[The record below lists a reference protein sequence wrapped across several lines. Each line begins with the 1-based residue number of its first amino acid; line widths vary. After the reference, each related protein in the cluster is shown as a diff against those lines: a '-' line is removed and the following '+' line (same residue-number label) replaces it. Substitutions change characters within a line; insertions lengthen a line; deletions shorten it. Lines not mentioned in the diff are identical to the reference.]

1 MQISSYNNSFYFM
14 QSPYQNKQKEEN
26 QEDNFSKDNPQLN
39 TENKNNE
46 KEEKEEKTQKVNG
59 KDLNE
64 AEVRQVR
71 ELEKIDR
78 EVRAHEAAHQ
88 AAGGALAGAASFG
101 YTRGP
106 DNRMYAVEGEVP
118 IRMQKGNTPEET
130 IANAMQVIAAAMAP
144 ADPSPQD
151 YKVAANAM
159 QMQNDARMEQAKIKA
174 EELKAQ
180 NEKFK
185 NEDDETNSLNS
196 KAIKSYTQNSSQ
208 DYIGSQYNKS
218 A

>member
-1 MQISSYNNSFYFM
+1 MQISSSYGGAFYT
-14 QSPYQNKQKEEN
+14 QNPYQNKDKEQTKEN
-26 QEDNFSKDNPQLN
+26 ISEKENPQQ
-39 TENKNNE
+39 TKENKNDQE
-46 KEEKEEKTQKVNG
+46 KDEKTQKVNG
-59 KDLNE
+59 KDLSSE
-64 AEVRQVR
+64 EVKQVR

-106 DNRMYAVEGEVP
+106 DNKMYAVEGEVP

-159 QMQNDARMEQAKIKA
+159 QMQNDARTEQAKIKA
-174 EELKAQ
+174 EESTTQ
-180 NEKFK
+180 NDK
-185 NEDDETNSLNS
+185 NKDEDDKKANPNS

>member
-1 MQISSYNNSFYFM
+1 MLFIHKILIKTKTKKKPKKILLKKKIHS
-14 QSPYQNKQKEEN
+14 KQK
-26 QEDNFSKDNPQLN
+26 KIK
-39 TENKNNE
+39 TIK
-46 KEEKEEKTQKVNG
+46 KKKKKTQKVNG
-59 KDLNE
+59 KDLSE
-64 AEVRQVR
+64 SEVRQVR

-159 QMQNDARMEQAKIKA
+159 QMQNDARAEQAKIKA

-180 NEKFK
+180 NEK
-185 NEDDETNSLNS
+185 NENENEKKTNSNS
-196 KAIKSYTQNSSQ
+196 KAIKSYTQNASQ

>member
-1 MQISSYNNSFYFM
+1 MQINSNYNSVLYIQN
-14 QSPYQNKQKEEN
+14 PYKNKEKENN
-26 QEDNFSKDNPQLN
+26 QEN
-39 TENKNNE
+39 TNSEIQNSTEDKKNNN
-46 KEEKEEKTQKVNG
+46 EEKTQKVNG
-59 KDLNE
+59 KELSE
-64 AEVRQVR
+64 EEVRQVR

-78 EVRAHEAAHQ
+78 EVKAHEAAHM
-88 AAGGALAGAASFG
+88 AAGGALAGGASYG

-106 DNRMYAVEGEVP
+106 DNRMYAIEGEVP
-118 IRMQKGNTPEET
+118 IKMQKGNTPEET
-130 IANAMQVIAAAMAP
+130 IANAMQIIAAAMAP

-159 QMQNDARMEQAKIKA
+159 QMQNEARIEQAKKKA

-180 NEKFK
+180 NEKDT
-185 NEDDETNSLNS
+185 NENDKEYNTNSQ
-196 KAIKSYTQNSSQ
+196 AIKSYTQNSSQ

>member
-1 MQISSYNNSFYFM
+1 MQINSSYSNTFYT
-14 QSPYQNKQKEEN
+14 QNPYQNEDKKQTKENISEK
-26 QEDNFSKDNPQLN
+26 ENPQQVK
-39 TENKNNE
+39 ENDNDQE
-46 KEEKEEKTQKVNG
+46 KDKKTQKVNG
-59 KDLNE
+59 KDLSNE
-64 AEVRQVR
+64 EVKQVR

-106 DNRMYAVEGEVP
+106 DNKMYAIEGEVP
-118 IRMQKGNTPEET
+118 IRMQKSNTPEET
-130 IANAMQVIAAAMAP
+130 IANAMQVIASAMAP

-159 QMQNDARMEQAKIKA
+159 QMQNDARTEQAKIKA

-180 NEKFK
+180 NEKSE
-185 NEDDETNSLNS
+185 NENEEKTNSKS
-196 KAIKSYTQNSSQ
+196 KAIKSYTQNTSQ

>member
-1 MQISSYNNSFYFM
+1 MQVSSNYNNSFYF
-14 QSPYQNKQKEEN
+14 QQNYHKDKEEN
-26 QEDNFSKDNPQLN
+26 QDFEFSTEKSQENTQTKD
-39 TENKNNE
+39 KE
-46 KEEKEEKTQKVNG
+46 KKEEEKENTQKVNG
-59 KDLNE
+59 KDLTE
-64 AEVRQVR
+64 EQVRQVR

-88 AAGGALAGAASFG
+88 AAGGALAGAASYG

-159 QMQNDARMEQAKIKA
+159 QMQNDARMEQAK
-174 EELKAQ
+174 LKAQ
-180 NEKFK
+180 ELKEK
-185 NEDDETNSLNS
+185 NEENKEESNKNSDP
-196 KAIKSYTQNSSQ
+196 KAIKAYTQSTTDNSL
-208 DYIGSQYNKS
+208 GNQYNKS
-218 A
+218 I

>member
-1 MQISSYNNSFYFM
+1 MQISSSYGGAFYT
-14 QSPYQNKQKEEN
+14 QNPYQNKDKEQTKE
-26 QEDNFSKDNPQLN
+26 NPQQ
-39 TENKNNE
+39 TEENKNNQE
-46 KEEKEEKTQKVNG
+46 KDEKTQKVNG
-59 KDLNE
+59 KDLSNE
-64 AEVRQVR
+64 EIKQIR

-106 DNRMYAVEGEVP
+106 DNKMYAIEGEVP

-180 NEKFK
+180 NDKNKDEHEEKA
-185 NEDDETNSLNS
+185 NPNS
-196 KAIKSYTQNSSQ
+196 KVIKSYTQNSPQ

>member
-1 MQISSYNNSFYFM
+1 MQVSSNYNNSFYF
-14 QSPYQNKQKEEN
+14 QQNYYKDKEEN
-26 QEDNFSKDNPQLN
+26 KDFEFSTEKSQENTQTKDK
-39 TENKNNE
+39 EKKE
-46 KEEKEEKTQKVNG
+46 KEKENTQKVNG
-59 KDLNE
+59 KDLTE
-64 AEVRQVR
+64 EQVRQVR

-88 AAGGALAGAASFG
+88 AAGGALAGAASYG

-159 QMQNDARMEQAKIKA
+159 QMQNDARMEQAK
-174 EELKAQ
+174 LKAQ
-180 NEKFK
+180 ELKEK
-185 NEDDETNSLNS
+185 NEENKEESNKNSDP
-196 KAIKSYTQNSSQ
+196 KAIKAYTQSTTDNSL
-208 DYIGSQYNKS
+208 GNQYNKS
-218 A
+218 I

>member
-1 MQISSYNNSFYFM
+1 MHIHSNHSSTFYI
-14 QSPYQNKQKEEN
+14 PNYQNKHKEEIK
-26 QEDNFSKDNPQLN
+26 QDN
-39 TENKNNE
+39 TENENSQTIQDNKNNQE
-46 KEEKEEKTQKVNG
+46 KDEKTQKVNG
-59 KDLNE
+59 KDLSNE
-64 AEVRQVR
+64 EVKQVR

-106 DNRMYAVEGEVP
+106 DNKMYAIEGEVP

-130 IANAMQVIAAAMAP
+130 IANAMQVVAAAMAP

-159 QMQNDARMEQAKIKA
+159 QMQNEARLEQSKIKA

-180 NEKFK
+180 NEENK
-185 NEDDETNSLNS
+185 NNQENNANS
-196 KAIKSYTQNSSQ
+196 KAIKSYTQNISQ

>member
-1 MQISSYNNSFYFM
+1 MQINSNYNSVLYIQN
-14 QSPYQNKQKEEN
+14 PYKNKEKENN
-26 QEDNFSKDNPQLN
+26 QEN
-39 TENKNNE
+39 TNSEIQNSTEDKKNNN
-46 KEEKEEKTQKVNG
+46 EEKTQKVNG
-59 KDLNE
+59 KELSE
-64 AEVRQVR
+64 EEVRQVR

-78 EVRAHEAAHQ
+78 EVKAHEAAHM
-88 AAGGALAGAASFG
+88 AAGGALAGGASYG

-106 DNRMYAVEGEVP
+106 DNRMYAIEGEVP
-118 IRMQKGNTPEET
+118 IKMQKGNTPEET
-130 IANAMQVIAAAMAP
+130 IANAMQIIAAAMAP

-159 QMQNDARMEQAKIKA
+159 QMQNESRIEQAKKKA

-180 NEKFK
+180 NEKDT
-185 NEDDETNSLNS
+185 NENDKEYNTNSQ
-196 KAIKSYTQNSSQ
+196 AIKSYTQNSSQ

>member
-1 MQISSYNNSFYFM
+1 MQISSSYNNAFYT
-14 QSPYQNKQKEEN
+14 QNPYQNKNKEEIKEN
-26 QEDNFSKDNPQLN
+26 ISEKENPQQ
-39 TENKNNE
+39 TKEDKNDQ
-46 KEEKEEKTQKVNG
+46 EKEEKTQKING
-59 KDLNE
+59 KDLSTE
-64 AEVRQVR
+64 EVKQVR
-71 ELEKIDR
+71 ELEKVDR

-106 DNRMYAVEGEVP
+106 DNKMYAVEGEVP

-159 QMQNDARMEQAKIKA
+159 QMQNDARAEQAKIKA

-180 NEKFK
+180 NEKSE
-185 NEDDETNSLNS
+185 NENEEKTNSNS
-196 KAIKSYTQNSSQ
+196 KAIKSYTQNVSQ

>member
-1 MQISSYNNSFYFM
+1 MHIHSNHSSTFYT
-14 QSPYQNKQKEEN
+14 PNYQNKHKEEIK
-26 QEDNFSKDNPQLN
+26 QDN
-39 TENKNNE
+39 TENENSQTIQDNKDNQE
-46 KEEKEEKTQKVNG
+46 KDEKTQKVNG
-59 KDLNE
+59 KDLSNE
-64 AEVRQVR
+64 EVKQVR

-106 DNRMYAVEGEVP
+106 DNKMYAVEGEVP

-130 IANAMQVIAAAMAP
+130 IANAMQVVAAAMAP

-159 QMQNDARMEQAKIKA
+159 QMQNEARLEQSKIKA

-180 NEKFK
+180 NEENK
-185 NEDDETNSLNS
+185 NNQENNANS
-196 KAIKSYTQNSSQ
+196 KAIKSYTQNISQ

>member
-1 MQISSYNNSFYFM
+1 MQISSNYNNSFYF
-14 QSPYQNKQKEEN
+14 QQNYYKNKEEDKDSKFVVEN
-26 QEDNFSKDNPQLN
+26 SQEN
-39 TENKNNE
+39 TQTKNKE
-46 KEEKEEKTQKVNG
+46 KEEDKEKTQKVNG
-59 KDLNE
+59 KDLTE
-64 AEVRQVR
+64 EQVRQVR

-88 AAGGALAGAASFG
+88 AAGGALAGAASYG

-159 QMQNDARMEQAKIKA
+159 QMQNDARMEQAK
-174 EELKAQ
+174 LKAQ
-180 NEKFK
+180 ELKEK
-185 NEDDETNSLNS
+185 NEENKEESNKNSDS
-196 KAIKSYTQNSSQ
+196 KAIKAYTQSTTDNSL
-208 DYIGSQYNKS
+208 GNQYNKS
-218 A
+218 I

>member
-1 MQISSYNNSFYFM
+1 MQINSNYNSVLYIQN
-14 QSPYQNKQKEEN
+14 PYKNKEKDNN
-26 QEDNFSKDNPQLN
+26 QEN
-39 TENKNNE
+39 TNSEIQNSTEDKKNNN
-46 KEEKEEKTQKVNG
+46 EEKTQKVNG
-59 KDLNE
+59 KELSE
-64 AEVRQVR
+64 EEVRQVR

-78 EVRAHEAAHQ
+78 EVKAHEAAHM
-88 AAGGALAGAASFG
+88 AAGGALAGGASYG

-106 DNRMYAVEGEVP
+106 DNRMYAIEGEVP
-118 IRMQKGNTPEET
+118 IKMQKGNTPEET
-130 IANAMQVIAAAMAP
+130 IANAMQIIAAAMAP

-159 QMQNDARMEQAKIKA
+159 QMQNEARIEQAKKKA

-180 NEKFK
+180 NEKDTNK
-185 NEDDETNSLNS
+185 NDKEYNTNSQ
-196 KAIKSYTQNSSQ
+196 AIKSYTQNSSQ

>member
-1 MQISSYNNSFYFM
+1 MQISSSYGGAFYT
-14 QSPYQNKQKEEN
+14 QNPYQNKDKEQTKEN
-26 QEDNFSKDNPQLN
+26 ISEKENPQQ
-39 TENKNNE
+39 TKENKNDQE
-46 KEEKEEKTQKVNG
+46 KDEKTQKVNG
-59 KDLNE
+59 KDLSSE
-64 AEVRQVR
+64 EVKQVR

-106 DNRMYAVEGEVP
+106 DNKMYAVEGEVP
-118 IRMQKGNTPEET
+118 IRIQKGNTPEET

-159 QMQNDARMEQAKIKA
+159 QMQNDARTEQAKIKA
-174 EELKAQ
+174 EESKTQ
-180 NEKFK
+180 NDK
-185 NEDDETNSLNS
+185 NKDEDDKKANPNS

>member
-1 MQISSYNNSFYFM
+1 MQISSSYSNAFYT
-14 QSPYQNKQKEEN
+14 QNPYQNKDKEETKEN
-26 QEDNFSKDNPQLN
+26 ITEKENPQQ
-39 TENKNNE
+39 TKEDKNDQE
-46 KEEKEEKTQKVNG
+46 KEKKTQKVNG
-59 KDLNE
+59 KDLSE
-64 AEVRQVR
+64 SEVRQVR

-159 QMQNDARMEQAKIKA
+159 QMQNDARAEQAKIKA

-180 NEKFK
+180 NEK
-185 NEDDETNSLNS
+185 NENENEKKTNSNS
-196 KAIKSYTQNSSQ
+196 KAIKSYTQNASQ

>member
-1 MQISSYNNSFYFM
+1 MQITSYNNSFYFM

-39 TENKNNE
+39 TENKNNK

>member
-1 MQISSYNNSFYFM
+1 MQVNSNYNNSFYF
-14 QSPYQNKQKEEN
+14 QQNYHKDKEEN
-26 QEDNFSKDNPQLN
+26 KDFEFLTEKSQENTQTKDKKQEEDK
-39 TENKNNE
+39 EN
-46 KEEKEEKTQKVNG
+46 TQKVNG
-59 KDLNE
+59 KDLTE
-64 AEVRQVR
+64 EQVRQVR

-88 AAGGALAGAASFG
+88 AAGGALAGAASYG

-159 QMQNDARMEQAKIKA
+159 QMQNDARMEQAQ
-174 EELKAQ
+174 LKAQ
-180 NEKFK
+180 ELKEK
-185 NEDDETNSLNS
+185 NEENKKEFEKNSDP
-196 KAIKSYTQNSSQ
+196 KAIKAYTQNTTDNSL
-208 DYIGSQYNKS
+208 GNQYNKS
-218 A
+218 L

>member
-1 MQISSYNNSFYFM
+1 MQISSSYSNAFYT
-14 QSPYQNKQKEEN
+14 QNPYQNKDKEEIKEN
-26 QEDNFSKDNPQLN
+26 ISEKENPQQ
-39 TENKNNE
+39 TKEDKNDQ
-46 KEEKEEKTQKVNG
+46 EKEEKTQKVNG
-59 KDLNE
+59 KDLN
-64 AEVRQVR
+64 AEEVKQVR

-106 DNRMYAVEGEVP
+106 DNKMYAVEGEVP

-159 QMQNDARMEQAKIKA
+159 QMQNDARAEQAKIKA

-180 NEKFK
+180 NEKSE
-185 NEDDETNSLNS
+185 NENEEKTNSNS
-196 KAIKSYTQNSSQ
+196 KAIKSYTQNVSQ

>member
-1 MQISSYNNSFYFM
+1 MQINSNYNSVLYIQN
-14 QSPYQNKQKEEN
+14 PYKNKEKDNN
-26 QEDNFSKDNPQLN
+26 QEN
-39 TENKNNE
+39 TNSEIQNSTEDKKNNN
-46 KEEKEEKTQKVNG
+46 EEKTQKVNG
-59 KDLNE
+59 KELSE
-64 AEVRQVR
+64 EEVRQVR

-78 EVRAHEAAHQ
+78 EVKAHEAAHM
-88 AAGGALAGAASFG
+88 AAGGALAGGASYG

-106 DNRMYAVEGEVP
+106 DNRMYAIEGEVP
-118 IRMQKGNTPEET
+118 IKMQKGNTPEET
-130 IANAMQVIAAAMAP
+130 IANAMQIIAAAMAP

-159 QMQNDARMEQAKIKA
+159 QMQNEARIEQAKKKA

-180 NEKFK
+180 NEKDT
-185 NEDDETNSLNS
+185 NENDKEYNTNSQ
-196 KAIKSYTQNSSQ
+196 AIKSYTQNSSQ

>member
-1 MQISSYNNSFYFM
+1 MQISSSYSNAFYT
-14 QSPYQNKQKEEN
+14 QNPYQNKDKEEIKEN
-26 QEDNFSKDNPQLN
+26 ISEKENPQQ
-39 TENKNNE
+39 TKEDKNDQ
-46 KEEKEEKTQKVNG
+46 EKEEKTQKVNG
-59 KDLNE
+59 KDLN
-64 AEVRQVR
+64 AEEVKQVR

-106 DNRMYAVEGEVP
+106 DNKMYAVEGEVP

-159 QMQNDARMEQAKIKA
+159 QMQNDARAEQAKIKA
-174 EELKAQ
+174 EELKVQ
-180 NEKFK
+180 NEKSE
-185 NEDDETNSLNS
+185 NENEKKTNSNS
-196 KAIKSYTQNSSQ
+196 KAIKSYTQNTSQ

>member
-1 MQISSYNNSFYFM
+1 MQINSSYSNAFYT
-14 QSPYQNKQKEEN
+14 QNPYQNKDKEQAEEN
-26 QEDNFSKDNPQLN
+26 ISEKENPQQ
-39 TENKNNE
+39 TKENKNDQE
-46 KEEKEEKTQKVNG
+46 KDEKTQKVNG
-59 KDLNE
+59 KDLSNE
-64 AEVRQVR
+64 EVKQVR

-88 AAGGALAGAASFG
+88 AAGGALAGTASFG

-106 DNRMYAVEGEVP
+106 DNKMYAVEGEVP

-159 QMQNDARMEQAKIKA
+159 QMQNDARAEQAKIKA

-180 NEKFK
+180 NEKSE
-185 NEDDETNSLNS
+185 NENEEKTNSNS
-196 KAIKSYTQNSSQ
+196 KAIKSYTQNTSQ